1 MSKILTLLF
10 FLAANLTFSQ
20 NYMEGKR
27 LYCKSENPEAMKSFD
42 GGIEILYLNKT
53 LDKKYLKLTAEV
65 FFEAYQ
71 KDTTFCDALF
81 FTGYTMSLLGDQKA
95 ISFYLM
101 ADSLANN
108 RSVEF
113 KINLASEF
121 IKFGTEKSITLARKK
136 YNEIKQYFPEDPEGY
151 YGLALT
157 SAMFGEPKIGLENL
171 DISVEKYKKKNL
183 EVRSEVVYL
192 RGILLAQDKQYEEGL
207 VHLERSYDTHKRD
220 EQFKIHYA
228 LCLLKVSEI
237 RRDPKMM
244 QKAKKIYDK
253 IEDKSSISAATASL
267 LVF

>member
-1 MSKILTLLF
+1 MSKIFTLLF
-10 FLAANLTFSQ
+10 ILISTLTFSQ

-27 LYCKSENPEAMKSFD
+27 LYCKSENPEAMKKFD
-42 GGIEILYLNKT
+42 GAIEILYLNNT
-53 LDKKYLKLTAEV
+53 LDKKYLRMTAEL

-81 FTGYTMSLLGDQKA
+81 FTGYTMKLLGDEKA

-101 ADSLANN
+101 ADSLSNN

-113 KINLASEF
+113 KLNLASEF

-136 YNEIKQYFPEDPEGY
+136 YSEIKQYFPEDPEGY

-157 SAMFGEPKIGLENL
+157 SAILEDPKSGLENL
-171 DISVEKYKKKNL
+171 DISVEKYKKRNL

-192 RGILLAQDKQYEEGL
+192 RGILLAQNKQYEEGL
-207 VHLERSYDTHKRD
+207 VHLERSYSSHKND
-220 EQFKIHYA
+220 PQFKIYYA
-228 LCLLKVSEI
+228 LCLLKVSEL
-237 RRDPKMM
+237 RKDPKMK

-253 IEDKSSISAATASL
+253 IEDKNGISASTAGL
-267 LVF
+267 LIF